1 MEALPQ
7 LPVPHGQLSRYIS
20 DNPDKS
26 MIEIMEPYRKYE
38 AELRGVFAQDRQNP
52 ALNDPYINVLP
63 LFTKDT
69 SCITTRARD
78 LASESEEEKSKY
90 IMALPD
96 EQRRAHGS
104 PATVGSIDEFQ
115 KNFNLFSESSLSE
128 LDWNNVVAAGSSVI
142 NCLLPVPEAF
152 NVNKRKLREY
162 YHEKFCPAS
171 DVDLFLYGLTHDE
184 AVEKIKQIEQAVRD
198 AILSEVTVVRTKYA
212 ITIASQY
219 PVRHV
224 QIVLRVYKSISEIL
238 TGFDIDAAGGAYN
251 GKQVYVTPR
260 ALGSFIT
267 QVNHVDLS
275 RRSPSYEN
283 RLSKYSHRNFEVYW
297 ADLDRKRVDPTI
309 FERSFQRTLGLA
321 RLLVLE
327 RLPTSSARE
336 TYQNKRR
343 QERGR
348 PQLHRQNFR
357 LFGNIKGNHEDEIA
371 DWLSEEDVS
380 SYHTFT
386 VPYGEKFHAKR
397 IEKLC
402 YTRDLLLNAE
412 WNQSKDRK
420 VYLHRHPA
428 FFGRVQDVIED
439 CCGGCPVPVTSE
451 ETEVAEKE
459 AEIYISGKV
468 SFMIDD
474 PGRQQI
480 GSFNPLTEQ
489 DWTDMAYVG
498 NTARLCQSIVDGDL
512 DDVMNWLSQDGAD
525 PNQRDYTGRSPLQLA
540 VTSSTAEIVKCL
552 VDHGAR
558 LTARLADGKTALHMA
573 AARGNSEIV
582 KILMEK
588 SISNEEEENDKQ
600 DRKRRAEKSESQP
613 PTATEPETK
622 GPSNSDEESGSEDED
637 SDGELIEATETA
649 VDVVSVV
656 TGSFVNVKNG
666 ASTDDDGQPEE
677 SEDEPDYYQI
687 DLLAWDIPCS
697 PLHLAIAAGHEH
709 IVELLCD
716 YGADSILPVKFL
728 NHENAAILTLV
739 LALSLPPA
747 KAKSMAELLLR
758 LGAMCSQAEGNGCT
772 AFHRYLRSG
781 KSEMVDLLLTNDR
794 AAAKA
799 AVNHLLMSGYSWNMN
814 VEAPLQV
821 AIENGDSI
829 MAIKLLDIGAR
840 PEIDFDTWLKA
851 SQFSTGMHYSANN
864 LEENK
869 KMFKRNVEQPL
880 LTAVRAA
887 SADVALR
894 LIKGGANVNCL
905 TPNSEQLLQN
915 AYMRSY
921 NKGESVLD
929 ILRHII
935 KQLSETVEEGRS
947 AGKPKLVPG
956 MDEYLAKLTPGSYL
970 HTLVSY
976 DIESKKKHFERSLEC
991 YEKDAKKDEVWSGLK
1006 EKQEALDS
1014 AVSELK
1020 RIEEAM
1026 LNAGAKTFAELY
1038 PDVETAKENNG
1049 NRYYAAEK
1057 EKDAA
1062 YDFDLWFHN
1071 DRNMTDSRRQGYIEL
1086 MEAAWQGDISK
1097 IKSLTLQPWGVDQD
1111 QPPLM
1116 ADIRDNHNHTP
1127 FSFAFLRGHYDT
1139 ARAVLEI
1146 IQAQW
1151 TPQEKDE
1158 VRYKIEGDED
1168 GDEDDEYSDDG
1179 EGYSDDDDDV
1189 SENHVRIVTEK
1200 VDKKYTIDNI
1210 GEVSMQ
1216 IKSHTKPAER
1226 LMAGCRVFT
1235 FENGK
1240 FKDGE
1245 VHGTLFA
1252 HVIKNDDMTGL
1263 KELLDM
1269 AQHFSEAPKPGD
1281 EERKSTF
1288 TFKDEDFIL
1297 AVRSGNTQA
1306 LRQIIKK
1313 TGAGVPLDSL
1323 VKKSGVEI
1331 KQKPRY
1337 YQGLTVY
1344 GKKRKDWANAGR
1356 DMVVRTSG
1364 VQTPPLLHAALGG
1377 RLECVEFFLSDVP
1390 HRLYSEFSKTKQAR
1404 DDSRLKHLMD
1414 APGGFNRAIS
1424 KWLGADN
1431 ELVLHCAVMADPS
1444 PESNELVEYLVETCP
1459 GSLEKKAAGGCT
1471 PLMIA
1476 CQLGRIGFAKI
1487 LIAAGADQST
1497 RNDKGENIVHAVIKP
1512 RSPVCRT
1519 RTLLNLLD
1527 ADLRK
1532 HLFQQR
1538 RNLKEN
1544 GTTPLHSWILA
1555 YNTRT
1560 YSGAS
1565 TREVVAMLR
1574 LVLEYSGG
1582 EELDMLNGAGDTC
1595 LHSAIAQ
1602 GQLAVIRHLV
1612 DFRPQLLYR
1621 ENAVGRTPAELAGD
1635 QLAARVFQY
1644 RDSSRSS
1651 SAYHGGGGGEAR
1663 RSALGLKERPPGEF
1677 LLDRVAQDEALR
1689 TRAEAMHAASGLAE
1703 AYTPHQLTRILG
1715 AMGLDNPQR
1724 WDRNDLQAP
1733 GLDARVVWD
1742 LCGVAM
1748 RRHAGGKRRLV
1759 SLNEANDVARRLGE
1773 SDVTSRYFSVNSRR
1787 RAEDDD
1793 DDDDE
1798 DGDKNDDEDKKLSD
1812 FVRDS
1817 LHRAAEWLV
1826 QERDAD
1832 AEKAIPECAQCH
1844 KHHTDEE

>member
-7 LPVPHGQLSRYIS
+7 LPVSHEQLARYIS
-20 DNPDKS
+20 ENSDKS

-38 AELRGVFAQDRQNP
+38 AGLRSVFAQDRQNP

-63 LFTKDT
+63 LFTEDT
-69 SCITTRARD
+69 SLITTRARD
-78 LASESEEEKSKY
+78 LAAESEEEKSKY

-104 PATVGSIDEFQ
+104 PATVGSITEFQ

-128 LDWNNVVAAGSSVI
+128 LDWSNVVAAGSSVI

-184 AVEKIKQIEQAVRD
+184 AVEKIKKIEQAVRD

-238 TGFDIDAAGGAYN
+238 TGFDIDAAGGAYD

-267 QVNHVDLS
+267 QVNHVDLT

-297 ADLDRKRVDPTI
+297 ADLDRTRVDPTI

-348 PQLHRQNFR
+348 PQIYRQNFR

-380 SYHTFT
+380 NYHTFT

-439 CCGGCPVPVTSE
+439 CCGTCPVPVTAE

-468 SFMIDD
+468 SFLIDD

-498 NTARLCQSIVDGDL
+498 NTARLCQSIVDCDL
-512 DDVMNWLSQDGAD
+512 DDVMNWLSQEGAD
-525 PNQRDYTGRSPLQLA
+525 PNQRDYTGRTPLHLA
-540 VTSSTAEIVKCL
+540 VTSSTAEIVQCL

-558 LTARLADGKTALHMA
+558 LTARLADGKTALHLA
-573 AARGNSEIV
+573 AARGDSKMI

-600 DRKRRAEKSESQP
+600 DRKRRAEKSASQAAADKSESQ
-613 PTATEPETK
+613 TAHK
-622 GPSNSDEESGSEDED
+622 SDEEESGSDEED
-637 SDGELIEATETA
+637 SDGELVDATET

-656 TGSFVNVKNG
+656 TGSFVNVK
-666 ASTDDDGQPEE
+666 DGTNEDQERAPEE

-697 PLHLAIAAGHEH
+697 PLHVAIAEGHEH

-739 LALSLPPA
+739 LALSLPPE

-758 LGAMCSQAEGNGCT
+758 LGAMCSQADGSGCT
-772 AFHRYLRSG
+772 AFHRYLKSG
-781 KSEMVDLLLTNDR
+781 KSEMVDLLLTNDK

-799 AVNHLLMSGYSWNMN
+799 AANHILISGSSWNPKA
-814 VEAPLQV
+814 EAPLQV

-829 MAIKLLDIGAR
+829 LALKLLDIGAR
-840 PEIDFDTWLKA
+840 PEIDFDTWVKA
-851 SQFSTGMHYSANN
+851 SQVATENYYSNNNN
-864 LEENK
+864 LEANK
-869 KMFKRNVEQPL
+869 NTFKSSVEQPL
-880 LTAVRAA
+880 LCAVRAA

-894 LIKGGANVNCL
+894 LIEGGANVNCL
-905 TPNSEQLLQN
+905 TPKSEQLLHN
-915 AYMRSY
+915 SYMRTY
-921 NKGESVLD
+921 NKGESILD
-929 ILRHII
+929 IVRFII
-935 KQLSETVEEGRS
+935 EKLSEPMEGDAPKTKRNVVS
-947 AGKPKLVPG
+947 NGHSIQPPKLLPG

-976 DIESKKKHFERSLEC
+976 DINNKKKLHEQSLKN
-991 YEKDAKKDEVWSGLK
+991 YEEQCKKIAARGGAE
-1006 EKQEALDS
+1006 EKQEALD
-1014 AVSELK
+1014 AAIAELK
-1020 RIEEAM
+1020 TIEKAM
-1026 LNAGAKTFAELY
+1026 LAAGAKTFAELH
-1038 PDVETAKENNG
+1038 PDIETAKENN
-1049 NRYYAAEK
+1049 NSRYYYSTEDEK
-1057 EKDAA
+1057 EKT
-1062 YDFDLWFHN
+1062 YDFDLWFEN
-1071 DRNMTDSRRQGYIEL
+1071 DRNMTDSRRQGYIDL

-1097 IKSLTLQPWGVDQD
+1097 IKSLTLQPWGTDQD

-1127 FSFAFLRGHYDT
+1127 FSFSFLRGHYDT
-1139 ARAVLEI
+1139 AKAVLEI
-1146 IQAQW
+1146 IGAQW
-1151 TPQEKDE
+1151 TPKEKDE
-1158 VRYKIEGDED
+1158 VRYKIEGDDD
-1168 GDEDDEYSDDG
+1168 GDDEEYSDEDS
-1179 EGYSDDDDDV
+1179 YQSDCD
-1189 SENHVRIVTEK
+1189 SESHVRIVSEK

-1210 GEVSMQ
+1210 GEVSLQ
-1216 IKSHTKPAER
+1216 VKSHTKPAER
-1226 LMAGCRVFT
+1226 LMAGARTWTLKDGVF
-1235 FENGK
+1235 E
-1240 FKDGE
+1240 DGE
-1245 VHGTLFA
+1245 VYGTLFA
-1252 HVIKNDDMTGL
+1252 HCIKHDDMAGL
-1263 KELLDM
+1263 KALLSM

-1281 EERKSTF
+1281 DERKSTF
-1288 TFKDEDFIL
+1288 TFKDDDFIL
-1297 AVRSGNTQA
+1297 AVKSGNTQA
-1306 LRQIIKK
+1306 LRQIIKT

-1323 VKKSGVEI
+1323 VKKSGVEV

-1344 GKKRKDWANAGR
+1344 GKKRRDWATAGR
-1356 DMVVRTSG
+1356 NMVVRTSG

-1390 HRLYSEFSKTKQAR
+1390 HRLYTEFSKTKQAR
-1404 DDSRLKHLMD
+1404 EDSRLKHLMD

-1431 ELVLHCAVMADPS
+1431 ELVLHCAVMAAPG
-1444 PESNELVEYLVETCP
+1444 PEANELVEYLLEGCP

-1476 CQLGRIGFAKI
+1476 FQLGRVEFAKL

-1497 RNDKGENIVHAVIKP
+1497 KNDKGENIVHAVLQP
-1512 RSPVCRT
+1512 HSPVCRT
-1519 RTLLNLLD
+1519 RNLLNLLD
-1527 ADLRK
+1527 SDLRK

-1544 GTTPLHSWILA
+1544 GTTPLHSWIMSYA
-1555 YNTRT
+1555 GHHYN
-1560 YSGAS
+1560 SAS
-1565 TREVVAMLR
+1565 PRKVIAMLK
-1574 LVLEYSGG
+1574 LVLEYSNG
-1582 EELDMLNGAGDTC
+1582 EELEMLNGAGDTC
-1595 LHSAIAQ
+1595 LHSAISNSQIAI
-1602 GQLAVIRHLV
+1602 IRHLV
-1612 DFRPQLLYR
+1612 NFRPQLLYR
-1621 ENAVGRTPAELAGD
+1621 ENAVGRTPAEFANDRLATCNFQRPESLRYGHHASD
-1635 QLAARVFQY
+1635 Q
-1644 RDSSRSS
+1644 S
-1651 SAYHGGGGGEAR
+1651 SALR
-1663 RSALGLKERPPGEF
+1663 LKDRAKEEF
-1677 LLDRVAQDEALR
+1677 ILDKLSQDELLKKK
-1689 TRAEAMHAASGLAE
+1689 AEDMQKASGLAE
-1703 AYTPHQLTRILG
+1703 SYTPHQLARILG
-1715 AMGLDNPQR
+1715 AMGIENPKD
-1724 WDRNDLQAP
+1724 WDRNELQTADL
-1733 GLDARVVWD
+1733 DKRVVWD
-1742 LCGVAM
+1742 LCNVAM
-1748 RRHAGGKRRLV
+1748 RKHAGKRRLV

-1773 SDVTSRYFSVNSRR
+1773 SDVTSRYFSVNSRK
-1787 RAEDDD
+1787 A
-1793 DDDDE
+1793 DE
-1798 DGDKNDDEDKKLSD
+1798 DEEEQEKEEDENQKLSD
-1812 FVRDS
+1812 FVCSS
-1817 LHRAAEWLV
+1817 LGTAGRWLI
-1826 QERDAD
+1826 QERDK
-1832 AEKAIPECAQCH
+1832 KASEALPMCEWCE
-1844 KHHTDEE
+1844 KHHTKDE

>member
-7 LPVPHGQLSRYIS
+7 LPAPHGQLARYIA
-20 DNPDKS
+20 DNTDKS
-26 MIEIMEPYRKYE
+26 MIDIMEPYRKYE
-38 AELRGVFAQDRQNP
+38 AALRGVFAQHRQNP
-52 ALNDPYINVLP
+52 ALNDPHINVLP
-63 LFTKDT
+63 LFTEDT
-69 SCITTRARD
+69 SRITTRARD
-78 LASESEEEKSKY
+78 LASESDEEKSKY

-96 EQRRAHGS
+96 EQRRVHGS
-104 PATVGSIDEFQ
+104 PATVGSIDAFK

-128 LDWNNVVAAGSSVI
+128 LDWSNVVAAGSSVV

-184 AVEKIKQIEQAVRD
+184 AVEKIHTIEQAIRD

-224 QIVLRVYKSISEIL
+224 QIVLRVYKSVSEIL
-238 TGFDIDAAGGAYN
+238 TGFDIDAAGGAYD

-283 RLSKYSHRNFEVYW
+283 RLSKYSHRSFEVYW

-348 PQLHRQNFR
+348 PQIQRQTFR

-412 WNQSKDRK
+412 WNQPKDRK

-428 FFGRVQDVIED
+428 FFGRVEDVIED
-439 CCGGCPVPVTSE
+439 CCGSCPVPVTQE

-512 DDVMNWLSQDGAD
+512 EDVMNWLSQEGAD

-540 VTSSTAEIVKCL
+540 VSSSTAEIVKCL

-558 LTARLADGKTALHMA
+558 LTARLVDGKTALHLA
-573 AARGNSEIV
+573 AARGNAEIV

-588 SISNEEEENDKQ
+588 SISNEEEENDKH
-600 DRKRRAEKSESQP
+600 DRKRRAEKSESH
-613 PTATEPETK
+613 ETK
-622 GPSNSDEESGSEDED
+622 ESTKESRDSDEESESEDED
-637 SDGELIEATETA
+637 SDGELVEATTTA
-649 VDVVSVV
+649 DVVSVI
-656 TGSFVNVKNG
+656 TGSFVKVKD
-666 ASTDDDGQPEE
+666 ASKGDEDRVPEE

-687 DLLAWDIPCS
+687 DVLGWDIPCS
-697 PLHLAIAAGHEH
+697 PLHLAIAEGHEH
-709 IVELLCD
+709 IVQLLCD
-716 YGADSILPVKFL
+716 YGADAILPVKFL
-728 NHENAAILTLV
+728 NYENAAILTLV
-739 LALSLPPA
+739 LALSLPPE

-758 LGAMCSQAEGNGCT
+758 LGAMCSQAEGNGRT
-772 AFHRYLRSG
+772 AFHQYLKSG
-781 KSEMVDLLLTNDR
+781 KSEMVDLLLTNDK

-799 AVNHLLMSGYSWNMN
+799 AVNHLLMAGYSWNMT
-814 VEAPLQV
+814 VEAPLQI
-821 AIENGDSI
+821 AIENGDSV

-851 SQFSTGMHYSANN
+851 SHFATDVNVSSNN
-864 LEENK
+864 LEDNK

-880 LTAVRAA
+880 LCAVRAA

-894 LIKGGANVNCL
+894 LIEGGASVNCL
-905 TPNSEQLLQN
+905 TPTSEQLLQN
-915 AYMRSY
+915 TYMRSH
-921 NKGESVLD
+921 NKGESILDVLQ
-929 ILRHII
+929 HII
-935 KQLSETVEEGRS
+935 KKLSEPEDKIS
-947 AGKPKLVPG
+947 CLNKPKLLPG

-970 HTLVSY
+970 HTLVSH
-976 DIESKKKHFERSLEC
+976 DIKNKKRDFEASLKSYEEQSKKM
-991 YEKDAKKDEVWSGLK
+991 DARGGAK
-1006 EKQEALDS
+1006 EKQEAIDS
-1014 AVSELK
+1014 AIAELK
-1020 RIEEAM
+1020 TIERAM
-1026 LNAGAKTFAELY
+1026 IAAGAKTFTELY
-1038 PDVETAKENNG
+1038 PDVETAKEHKSNQ
-1049 NRYYAAEK
+1049 YYGAEK
-1057 EKDAA
+1057 EKEAV

-1097 IKSLTLQPWGVDQD
+1097 IKSFTLQPWGPNQD

-1127 FSFAFLRGHYDT
+1127 FSFAFLRGHYGAAKT
-1139 ARAVLEI
+1139 VLDVM
-1146 IQAQW
+1146 QAQW
-1151 TPQEKDE
+1151 TPPEKDE
-1158 VRYKIEGDED
+1158 VRYKMD
-1168 GDEDDEYSDDG
+1168 GDDGDGDEYSDDG
-1179 EGYSDDDDDV
+1179 DCSSDDDD
-1189 SENHVRIVTEK
+1189 SENHVRVVSEK

-1216 IKSHTKPAER
+1216 VKSHTKPAER
-1226 LMAGCRVFT
+1226 LMAGFRVFT
-1235 FENGK
+1235 LDNGELV
-1240 FKDGE
+1240 DGE
-1245 VHGTLFA
+1245 VYGTLFA

-1269 AQHFSEAPKPGD
+1269 AQHFSEPPKAGD
-1281 EERKSTF
+1281 EENKSTF
-1288 TFKDEDFIL
+1288 TFKDTDFIL
-1297 AVRSGNTQA
+1297 AVKSGNTQA

-1323 VKKSGVEI
+1323 VKKSGVEL
-1331 KQKPRY
+1331 KQKSRY
-1337 YQGLTVY
+1337 YEGLTVY
-1344 GKKRKDWANAGR
+1344 GKKRNDWATAGR
-1356 DMVVRTSG
+1356 NMVIRTSG

-1390 HRLYSEFSKTKQAR
+1390 HRLYSEFSKTKQAQE
-1404 DDSRLKHLMD
+1404 DSRLKHLMD

-1431 ELVLHCAVMADPS
+1431 ELVLHCAVMADPG
-1444 PESNELVEYLVETCP
+1444 PEANELVEYLVENSP
-1459 GSLEKKAAGGCT
+1459 VSLEKKAAGGCT

-1476 CQLGRIGFAKI
+1476 CQLGRIGFVKI

-1497 RNDKGENIVHAVIKP
+1497 RNDKGENIIHAVIKP
-1512 RSPVCRT
+1512 DSPVCRA

-1527 ADLRK
+1527 SDLRK

-1538 RNLKEN
+1538 QALKEN
-1544 GTTPLHSWILA
+1544 GTSPLHSWILGYSSRD
-1555 YNTRT
+1555 YN
-1560 YSGAS
+1560 SAS
-1565 TREVVAMLR
+1565 TKKVVAMLR
-1574 LVLEYSGG
+1574 LILEYSNG

-1595 LHSAIAQ
+1595 LHSAISQ
-1602 GQLAVIRHLV
+1602 GQLAVIRCLV

-1621 ENAVGRTPAELAGD
+1621 ENAVGRTPAELAND
-1635 QLAARVFQY
+1635 QLAARVFRTA
-1644 RDSSRSS
+1644 RDSNRRAYRNDGASS
-1651 SAYHGGGGGEAR
+1651 SAL
-1663 RSALGLKERPPGEF
+1663 ALKQRDQGEF
-1677 LLDRVAQDEALR
+1677 LLDRVAQDELLQKQA
-1689 TRAEAMHAASGLAE
+1689 AAMHAASGLAE
-1703 AYTPHQLTRILG
+1703 AYTPHQLARILG
-1715 AMGLDNPQR
+1715 AMGLDNPKD
-1724 WDRNDLQAP
+1724 WDRNDLQASDH
-1733 GLDARVVWD
+1733 LADRVVWD
-1742 LCGVAM
+1742 LCAGAM
-1748 RRHAGGKRRLV
+1748 RRHAGKRRLV

-1773 SDVTSRYFSVNSRR
+1773 SDVTSRYFSVNSRH
-1787 RAEDDD
+1787 AADDD
-1793 DDDDE
+1793 DAE
-1798 DGDKNDDEDKKLSD
+1798 QDGDKEEDEAKKLSD
-1812 FVRDS
+1812 FVRES
-1817 LHRAAEWLV
+1817 LQCASRWLV
-1826 QERDAD
+1826 RAVDEK
-1832 AEKAIPECAQCH
+1832 AEKGIAKCAQCDQ
-1844 KHHTDEE
+1844 HHTEEE

>member
-1 MEALPQ
+1 MEALPN
-7 LPVPHGQLSRYIS
+7 LPAPHGQLARYIS
-20 DNPDKS
+20 ENVDKT
-26 MIEIMEPYRKYE
+26 MIDIMEPYRKYE
-38 AELRGVFAQDRQNP
+38 AGLRGMFAQDRQNP
-52 ALNDPYINVLP
+52 ALNDPHINVLP
-63 LFTKDT
+63 LFTDDT
-69 SCITTRARD
+69 SRITTRARD
-78 LASESEEEKSKY
+78 LASESEEEKSRY

-96 EQRRAHGS
+96 EQRRPHGS

-171 DVDLFLYGLTHDE
+171 DVDLFLYGLTHEE
-184 AVEKIKQIEQAVRD
+184 AVEKIKKIEQAVRD

-238 TGFDIDAAGGAYN
+238 TGFDIDAAGGSYD

-267 QVNHVDLS
+267 QINHVDLS

-297 ADLDRKRVDPTI
+297 SDLDRKRVDPTI

-336 TYQNKRR
+336 TYRNKRR

-348 PQLHRQNFR
+348 PQIHRQNFH

-380 SYHTFT
+380 NYHTFT
-386 VPYGEKFHAKR
+386 IPYGEKFHAKR

-412 WNQSKDRK
+412 WNQPKDRK

-428 FFGRVQDVIED
+428 FFGRVEDVIED
-439 CCGGCPVPVTSE
+439 CCGTCPVPVTQE
-451 ETEVAEKE
+451 EIEIAGKE

-468 SFMIDD
+468 SFLIDD

-512 DDVMNWLSQDGAD
+512 EDVMNWLSQEDAD

-540 VTSSTAEIVKCL
+540 VTSSTPEMVKCL

-558 LTARLADGKTALHMA
+558 LTARLADGKTALHLA
-573 AARGNSEIV
+573 AVRGNAEIV

-588 SISNEEEENDKQ
+588 SISNEEDENDKQ
-600 DRKRRAEKSESQP
+600 DRKRRAEKSTSQQIEVEAEAVTKAKP
-613 PTATEPETK
+613 KDSAT
-622 GPSNSDEESGSEDED
+622 SVEESRSEDEG
-637 SDGELIEATETA
+637 SDAELVEATETTA
-649 VDVVSVV
+649 DVVSVV
-656 TGSFVNVKNG
+656 TGSFVKVK
-666 ASTDDDGQPEE
+666 DGVKGDEDHLPEE

-697 PLHLAIAAGHEH
+697 PLHLAIAEGHEN

-716 YGADSILPVKFL
+716 YGADAILPVKFL
-728 NHENAAILTLV
+728 KYENAAILTLV
-739 LALSLPPA
+739 LALSLPPE

-772 AFHRYLRSG
+772 AFHRYLKSG
-781 KSEMVDLLLTNDR
+781 QSDMVDLLLTNDK

-799 AVNHLLMSGYSWNMN
+799 AVNHLLISGYSWSMN

-821 AIENGDSI
+821 AIDNGDSV

-840 PEIDFDTWLKA
+840 PEIDFDTWVKA
-851 SQFSTGMHYSANN
+851 SHVTNKSSFSSNN

-869 KMFKRNVEQPL
+869 KSFKNSVEQPL
-880 LTAVRAA
+880 LCAVRAA

-894 LIKGGANVNCL
+894 LIEDGANVNCL
-905 TPNSEQLLQN
+905 TPKSEQLLHN
-915 AYMRSY
+915 NYMRSY

-929 ILRHII
+929 VVRYII
-935 KQLSETVEEGRS
+935 EKLSESEESGS
-947 AGKPKLVPG
+947 SLIKPQLLPG
-956 MDEYLAKLTPGSYL
+956 MDEYLAKLAPGSYL

-976 DIESKKKHFERSLEC
+976 DIDKKRKDFEASLKH
-991 YEKDAKKDEVWSGLK
+991 YEEQRKRADAKGGAE
-1006 EKQEALDS
+1006 EKQDAIDS
-1014 AVSELK
+1014 AISELNM
-1020 RIEEAM
+1020 IEKA
-1026 LNAGAKTFAELY
+1026 LVDAGAKTFAELY
-1038 PDVETAKENNG
+1038 PDVETATENNK
-1049 NRYYAAEK
+1049 NRYYGTIEK
-1057 EKDAA
+1057 EEYPVYK
-1062 YDFDLWFHN
+1062 FDLWFVD
-1071 DRNMTDSRRQGYIEL
+1071 DRNMTDNRRQGYIDL
-1086 MEAAWQGDISK
+1086 MEAAWQGDIGK
-1097 IKSLTLQPWGVDQD
+1097 IKSLTLQPWGPEQD

-1116 ADIRDNHNHTP
+1116 ADIRDNHNHSP
-1127 FSFAFLRGHYDT
+1127 FSFAFLRGHYTT
-1139 ARAVLEI
+1139 AKAILEI

-1151 TPQEKDE
+1151 TPQEEDE
-1158 VRYKIEGDED
+1158 VRYKIEGENDSD
-1168 GDEDDEYSDDG
+1168 QDDEYSDDR
-1179 EGYSDDDDDV
+1179 EDYSDDGD
-1189 SENHVRIVTEK
+1189 SENHVRIVSEK
-1200 VDKKYTIDNI
+1200 VDKNYTIDNI

-1216 IKSHTKPAER
+1216 VKSHTKPVER

-1235 FENGK
+1235 LENGV
-1240 FKDGE
+1240 FKQGE
-1245 VHGTLFA
+1245 TDDTLFA
-1252 HVIKNDDMTGL
+1252 HAIRNDDMTGL
-1263 KELLDM
+1263 KVLLDM
-1269 AQHFSEAPKPGD
+1269 AQHFSEAPKAGD
-1281 EERKSTF
+1281 EGRKSTF
-1288 TFKDEDFIL
+1288 AFKDGDFIL
-1297 AVRSGNTQA
+1297 AVKSGNTQA

-1313 TGAGVPLDSL
+1313 TGAGVPLDNL
-1323 VKKSGVEI
+1323 VKKSGVQV

-1344 GKKRKDWANAGR
+1344 GKKRNDWATAGR
-1356 DMVVRTSG
+1356 NMVVRTSG
-1364 VQTPPLLHAALGG
+1364 VQTPPLLHAAMGG
-1377 RLECVEFFLSDVP
+1377 RLESVEFFLSDVP
-1390 HRLYSEFSKTKQAR
+1390 HRLYNEFAKTKQAR
-1404 DDSRLKHLMD
+1404 EDSRLKHLME

-1431 ELVLHCAVMADPS
+1431 ELVLHCAVMANPGS
-1444 PESNELVEYLVETCP
+1444 ESNELVEYLVESCP
-1459 GSLEKKAAGGCT
+1459 SSLEKKAAGGCT

-1476 CQLGRIGFAKI
+1476 CQLGRVEFAKI

-1497 RNDKGENIVHAVIKP
+1497 RNDRGENIVHAIIKP
-1512 RSPVCRT
+1512 DSPVCRT
-1519 RTLLNLLD
+1519 RAMLNLLD
-1527 ADLRK
+1527 SDLRK

-1538 RNLKEN
+1538 TNLKYN
-1544 GTTPLHSWILA
+1544 GTTPLHSWIID
-1555 YNTRT
+1555 YYDRKSNT
-1560 YSGAS
+1560 AS
-1565 TREVVAMLR
+1565 TKKAVAMLK
-1574 LVLEYSGG
+1574 LILEYSNG

-1595 LHSAIAQ
+1595 LHSAISQ
-1602 GQLAVIRHLV
+1602 SQLAVIRCLV
-1612 DFRPQLLYR
+1612 DVRPQLLYR
-1621 ENAVGRTPAELAGD
+1621 ENAVGRTPAELAHD
-1635 QLAARVFQY
+1635 QLSSHVFQHQGNRRYHY
-1644 RDSSRSS
+1644 RNDDGKSR
-1651 SAYHGGGGGEAR
+1651 
-1663 RSALGLKERPPGEF
+1663 ALDLKERDQSEF
-1677 LLDRVAQDEALR
+1677 LLDKLAQDDEVLKKQS
-1689 TRAEAMHAASGLAE
+1689 EDMHAASGGLGE
-1703 AYTPHQLTRILG
+1703 AYTPHELARILG
-1715 AMGLDNPQR
+1715 AMGLDNTKD
-1724 WDRNDLQAP
+1724 WDRNDLQTP
-1733 GLDARVVWD
+1733 GLAERVMWD
-1742 LCGVAM
+1742 MCSVAM
-1748 RRHAGGKRRLV
+1748 RRHAGKRRLV

-1773 SDVTSRYFSVNSRR
+1773 SDVTSRYFSVNSRH
-1787 RAEDDD
+1787 AEDEEEQDD
-1793 DDDDE
+1793 KEEDE
-1798 DGDKNDDEDKKLSD
+1798 SKKLSD

-1817 LHRAAEWLV
+1817 LLRARGWLTK
-1826 QERDAD
+1826 ERDESAR
-1832 AEKAIPECAQCH
+1832 KAIPKCSQCE
-1844 KHHTDEE
+1844 KHHEDEE

>member
-1 MEALPQ
+1 MEALPS
-7 LPVPHGQLSRYIS
+7 LPVPHGQLARYIS
-20 DNPDKS
+20 ENVDKT

-38 AELRGVFAQDRQNP
+38 AGLRGIFAQDRQNP

-63 LFTKDT
+63 LFTDDT
-69 SCITTRARD
+69 SRITTRARD
-78 LASESEEEKSKY
+78 LASESEEEKSRY
-90 IMALPD
+90 IMALPN
-96 EQRRAHGS
+96 EQRRSHGS

-115 KNFNLFSESSLSE
+115 NNFNLFSESSLSE

-152 NVNKRKLREY
+152 KVNKRKLREY

-171 DVDLFLYGLTHDE
+171 DVDLFLYGLTHEE
-184 AVEKIKQIEQAVRD
+184 ALDKIKKIEQAVRD

-238 TGFDIDAAGGAYN
+238 TGFDIDAAGGAYD

-267 QVNHVDLS
+267 QINHVDLS

-297 ADLDRKRVDPTI
+297 SDLDRKRVDPTI

-348 PQLHRQNFR
+348 PKVHRQNFR

-380 SYHTFT
+380 NYHTFT
-386 VPYGEKFHAKR
+386 IPYGEKFHAKR

-412 WNQSKDRK
+412 WNQPKDRK

-428 FFGRVQDVIED
+428 FFGRVEDVIED
-439 CCGGCPVPVTSE
+439 CCGTCPVPVTQE
-451 ETEVAEKE
+451 ENEIAEKE

-468 SFMIDD
+468 SFLIDD

-512 DDVMNWLSQDGAD
+512 EDVMNWLSQEDAD

-540 VTSSTAEIVKCL
+540 VTSSTPEMVKCL

-558 LTARLADGKTALHMA
+558 LTARLADGKTALHLA
-573 AARGNSEIV
+573 AVRGNAEIV
-582 KILMEK
+582 NILMEK

-600 DRKRRAEKSESQP
+600 DRKRRAEKSESQQLEAEAV
-613 PTATEPETK
+613 TKATPKDSAT
-622 GPSNSDEESGSEDED
+622 SVEESGSEDED
-637 SDGELIEATETA
+637 SDGELVEATETTA
-649 VDVVSVV
+649 DVVSVV
-656 TGSFVNVKNG
+656 TGSFVKVK
-666 ASTDDDGQPEE
+666 DGVEGDEGHLLEE

-697 PLHLAIAAGHEH
+697 PLHLAIAEGHEH

-716 YGADSILPVKFL
+716 HGADAILPVKFL
-728 NHENAAILTLV
+728 KYENAAILTLV
-739 LALSLPPA
+739 LALSLPPE

-772 AFHRYLRSG
+772 AFHRYLKSG
-781 KSEMVDLLLTNDR
+781 KSEMVDLLLTNDK

-814 VEAPLQV
+814 MEAPLQI
-821 AIENGDSI
+821 AIENGDSV

-851 SQFSTGMHYSANN
+851 SHVATKNNFSNNN

-869 KMFKRNVEQPL
+869 KTFKSSVEQPL
-880 LTAVRAA
+880 LCAVRAA

-894 LIKGGANVNCL
+894 LIEDGANVNCL
-905 TPNSEQLLQN
+905 TPKSEQLLHN
-915 AYMRSY
+915 NYMRSY

-929 ILRHII
+929 VLRYII
-935 KQLSETVEEGRS
+935 KKLSETEENGS
-947 AGKPKLVPG
+947 SPNKPQLLPG
-956 MDEYLAKLTPGSYL
+956 MEEYLAKLAPGSYL

-976 DIESKKKHFERSLEC
+976 DIDNKKKNFEASLKC
-991 YEKDAKKDEVWSGLK
+991 YEEQCKRVDARGGAE
-1006 EKQEALDS
+1006 EKQDAIDS
-1014 AVSELK
+1014 ALSELNM
-1020 RIEEAM
+1020 IEEA
-1026 LNAGAKTFAELY
+1026 LIDAGAKTFAELY
-1038 PDVETAKENNG
+1038 PDVETATENKR
-1049 NRYYAAEK
+1049 NRYYGTIEK
-1057 EKDAA
+1057 EEYPVYK
-1062 YDFDLWFHN
+1062 FDLWFID
-1071 DRNMTDSRRQGYIEL
+1071 DRNMTDSRRQGYIDL

-1097 IKSLTLQPWGVDQD
+1097 IKSLTLQPWGPDQD

-1127 FSFAFLRGHYDT
+1127 FSFAFLRGHYAT
-1139 ARAVLEI
+1139 AKAVLEI
-1146 IQAQW
+1146 VQAQW
-1151 TPQEKDE
+1151 TPQEEDE
-1158 VRYKIEGDED
+1158 VRYKIEDEND
-1168 GDEDDEYSDDG
+1168 SDQEDEYSDDG
-1179 EGYSDDDDDV
+1179 EDYSDDGD
-1189 SENHVRIVTEK
+1189 SENHVRIVSEK
-1200 VDKKYTIDNI
+1200 VDKNYTIDNI

-1216 IKSHTKPAER
+1216 VKSHTKPVER
-1226 LMAGCRVFT
+1226 LAAVCRVFT
-1235 FENGK
+1235 LENGV
-1240 FKDGE
+1240 FKHGKAD
-1245 VHGTLFA
+1245 GTLFA
-1252 HVIKNDDMTGL
+1252 HTIKNDDMTGL

-1269 AQHFSEAPKPGD
+1269 ARHFSEAPKAGD

-1288 TFKDEDFIL
+1288 TFQDDDFIL
-1297 AVRSGNTQA
+1297 AVKSGNTQA

-1313 TGAGVPLDSL
+1313 TGAGVPLDNL
-1323 VKKSGVEI
+1323 VKKSGVQV

-1344 GKKRKDWANAGR
+1344 GKKRNDWATAGR
-1356 DMVVRTSG
+1356 NMVVRTSG

-1377 RLECVEFFLSDVP
+1377 RLESVEFFLSDVP
-1390 HRLYSEFSKTKQAR
+1390 HRLYSEFAKTKQAR
-1404 DDSRLKHLMD
+1404 EDSRLKHLME

-1431 ELVLHCAVMADPS
+1431 ELVLHCAVMANPGS
-1444 PESNELVEYLVETCP
+1444 ESNELVEYLVETYP
-1459 GSLEKKAAGGCT
+1459 SSLEKKAAGGCT

-1476 CQLGRIGFAKI
+1476 CQLGRVEFAKI

-1497 RNDKGENIVHAVIKP
+1497 RNDMGENIIHAVIKP
-1512 RSPVCRT
+1512 DSPVCRT
-1519 RTLLNLLD
+1519 RAMLNLLD
-1527 ADLRK
+1527 SDLRK

-1538 RNLKEN
+1538 TNLKDD
-1544 GTTPLHSWILA
+1544 GTTPLHSWILDCNNRKNNA
-1555 YNTRT
+1555 E
-1560 YSGAS
+1560 S
-1565 TREVVAMLR
+1565 TKKLVAMLK
-1574 LVLEYSGG
+1574 LILEYSKG

-1595 LHSAIAQ
+1595 LHSAISQ
-1602 GQLAVIRHLV
+1602 GQLAVIRCLI

-1621 ENAVGRTPAELAGD
+1621 ENAVGRTPAELAHD
-1635 QLAARVFQY
+1635 QLSSHIFQHHDDRRY
-1644 RDSSRSS
+1644 RHRNDDGKSR
-1651 SAYHGGGGGEAR
+1651 
-1663 RSALGLKERPPGEF
+1663 ALELKERDQGEF
-1677 LLDRVAQDEALR
+1677 LLDKLSQDDEVLKK
-1689 TRAEAMHAASGLAE
+1689 ESENMHAAPGGLGE
-1703 AYTPHQLTRILG
+1703 AYTPHQLARILG
-1715 AMGLDNPQR
+1715 AMGLDNPKD
-1724 WDRNDLQAP
+1724 WDRNDLQTP
-1733 GLDARVVWD
+1733 GLAERVVWD
-1742 LCGVAM
+1742 MCSVVM
-1748 RRHAGGKRRLV
+1748 RRHAGKRRLV

-1773 SDVTSRYFSVNSRR
+1773 SDVASRYFSVNSRH
-1787 RAEDDD
+1787 AEDGEGQERENR
-1793 DDDDE
+1793 DE
-1798 DGDKNDDEDKKLSD
+1798 DEGKKLSD

-1817 LHRAAEWLV
+1817 LLRAGKWLI
-1826 QERDAD
+1826 QERDES
-1832 AEKAIPECAQCH
+1832 AEKAIPKCSQCE
-1844 KHHTDEE
+1844 KHHEAE

>member
-7 LPVPHGQLSRYIS
+7 LPVPHGQLARYIS
-20 DNPDKS
+20 DNADKS
-26 MIEIMEPYRKYE
+26 MVEIMEPYRKFE
-38 AELRGVFAQDRQNP
+38 AGLRGVFAQDRQNP

-63 LFTKDT
+63 LFTEDT

-78 LASESEEEKSKY
+78 LASETEEEKSKY

-104 PATVGSIDEFQ
+104 PATVGSIAEFQ

-128 LDWNNVVAAGSSVI
+128 LDWSNVVAAGSSVV
-142 NCLLPVPEAF
+142 NCLLPVPDAF

-184 AVEKIKQIEQAVRD
+184 AVEKIKKIEQAIRD
-198 AILSEVTVVRTKYA
+198 AILTEVTVVRTKYA

-238 TGFDIDAAGGAYN
+238 TGFDIDAAGGAYD

-343 QERGR
+343 LERGR
-348 PQLHRQNFR
+348 PQIHRQNFR
-357 LFGNIKGNHEDEIA
+357 LFGNIKGNHEDEVS

-380 SYHTFT
+380 NYHTFT
-386 VPYGEKFHAKR
+386 VPYGEKFHARR

-412 WNQSKDRK
+412 WNQPKDRK

-439 CCGGCPVPVTSE
+439 CCGSCPVPVTNE
-451 ETEVAEKE
+451 EKEVSEKE

-498 NTARLCQSIVDGDL
+498 NTARLCQSIVDGDM
-512 DDVMNWLSQDGAD
+512 DDVKNWLSQEGAD

-558 LTARLADGKTALHMA
+558 LTARLADGKTALHLA
-573 AARGNSEIV
+573 AARGDAEIV

-588 SISNEEEENDKQ
+588 SISNEEEENCKQ
-600 DRKRRAEKSESQP
+600 NKKECASKQSTVAKAEAESTSQESGDR
-613 PTATEPETK
+613 
-622 GPSNSDEESGSEDED
+622 DEEVEIEDED
-637 SDGELIEATETA
+637 EDGELVDATETA
-649 VDVVSVV
+649 ADVVSVV
-656 TGSFVNVKNG
+656 TGSFVKVKD
-666 ASTDDDGQPEE
+666 STNADEDHLPEE

-697 PLHLAIAAGHEH
+697 PLHLAIVQGHEH

-716 YGADSILPVKFL
+716 YGADSILPVKIL
-728 NHENAAILTLV
+728 SDHENAAILTLV
-739 LALSLPPA
+739 LALSLPPE
-747 KAKSMAELLLR
+747 KAKSMAERLLR
-758 LGAMCSQAEGNGCT
+758 LGAMCSQADSNGYT
-772 AFHRYLRSG
+772 AFHRYLKSG
-781 KSEMVDLLLTNDR
+781 KSEMVDLLLTNDK

-799 AVNHLLMSGYSWNMN
+799 AVNHLLMTGYSWNMS

-821 AIENGDSI
+821 AIENGDSV
-829 MAIKLLDIGAR
+829 MALKLLEIGAK

-851 SQFSTGMHYSANN
+851 TNFANDGNFSSNN

-869 KMFKRNVEQPL
+869 KQFKRNVEQPL
-880 LTAVRAA
+880 LFAVRAA
-887 SADVALR
+887 NADVALR
-894 LIKGGANVNCL
+894 LIEGGANVNCL
-905 TPNSEQLLQN
+905 TATSEQLIQN
-915 AYMRSY
+915 TYMRSY

-929 ILRHII
+929 VLQHVI
-935 KQLSETVEEGRS
+935 KKLSEPEEES
-947 AGKPKLVPG
+947 SSPNKPRLLPG

-970 HTLVSY
+970 HALVSY
-976 DIESKKKHFERSLEC
+976 DIKNKKKIFEAGIKYYEEESKKVEARGG
-991 YEKDAKKDEVWSGLK
+991 AK
-1006 EKQEALDS
+1006 EKQEAIDS
-1014 AVSELK
+1014 AISELK
-1020 RIEEAM
+1020 RIEKAM
-1026 LNAGAKTFAELY
+1026 IDAGAKTFAELY
-1038 PDVETAKENNG
+1038 PDIETAKENNG
-1049 NRYYAAEK
+1049 SRYYAPEK
-1057 EKDAA
+1057 EKDAV
-1062 YDFDLWFHN
+1062 YKFDLWFQN
-1071 DRNMTDSRRQGYIEL
+1071 DRTMTDSRREGYIEL

-1097 IKSLTLQPWGVDQD
+1097 IKSLTLQPWGPDQA

-1116 ADIRDNHNHTP
+1116 ADIRDNHNHAP
-1127 FSFAFLRGHYDT
+1127 FSFAFLRGHYAT
-1139 ARAVLEI
+1139 AKAILEI

-1151 TPQEKDE
+1151 TPKEVDE
-1158 VRYKIEGDED
+1158 VRYKIEGENDDE
-1168 GDEDDEYSDDG
+1168 EDYEYSDDG
-1179 EGYSDDDDDV
+1179 ESDGD
-1189 SENHVRIVTEK
+1189 SENHVRIVSEK

-1210 GEVSMQ
+1210 GEVSMEVR
-1216 IKSHTKPAER
+1216 SHTKPAER
-1226 LMAGCRVFT
+1226 LMAGFRVFT
-1235 FENGK
+1235 LENGE
-1240 FKDGE
+1240 FQDGE
-1245 VHGTLFA
+1245 VYGTLFA

-1269 AQHFSEAPKPGD
+1269 AQHFSEAPKAGD

-1288 TFKDEDFIL
+1288 TFKDDDFIL
-1297 AVRSGNTQA
+1297 AVKSGNTQA

-1313 TGAGVPLDSL
+1313 TGAGVPLDNL
-1323 VKKSGVEI
+1323 VKKSGVAV

-1344 GKKRKDWANAGR
+1344 GKKRNDWATAGR
-1356 DMVVRTSG
+1356 NMVVRTSG

-1390 HRLYSEFSKTKQAR
+1390 HRLYAEYSRTKQAR
-1404 DDSRLKHLMD
+1404 EDSRLKHLMD
-1414 APGGFNRAIS
+1414 APGGFSRAIS

-1431 ELVLHCAVMADPS
+1431 ELVLHCAVMANPS
-1444 PESNELVEYLVETCP
+1444 QEANELVEYLVETCP
-1459 GSLEKKAAGGCT
+1459 SSLEKKAAGGCT

-1476 CQLGRIGFAKI
+1476 YQLGRIEFAKI

-1512 RSPVCRT
+1512 DSPVCRT

-1527 ADLRK
+1527 SDLRK

-1538 RNLKEN
+1538 QSLKEN

-1555 YNTRT
+1555 YGSRN
-1560 YSGAS
+1560 YNSAS
-1565 TREVVAMLR
+1565 TKKVVAMLK
-1574 LVLEYSGG
+1574 LILEYSNG

-1595 LHSAIAQ
+1595 LHSAISL
-1602 GQLAVIRHLV
+1602 GQLAIVRCLI

-1621 ENAVGRTPAELAGD
+1621 ESAVGRTPSELASD
-1635 QLAARVFQY
+1635 LLKAKVFEH
-1644 RDSSRSS
+1644 RRSHRGRSS
-1651 SAYHGGGGGEAR
+1651 GNNS
-1663 RSALGLKERPPGEF
+1663 SALALKERGEAEF
-1677 LLDRVAQDEALR
+1677 LLDKLAQDELLKKK
-1689 TRAEAMHAASGLAE
+1689 AEGMQKASGLAE
-1703 AYTPHQLTRILG
+1703 TYTPHELARILG
-1715 AMGLDNPQR
+1715 AMGLENPKD
-1724 WDRNDLQAP
+1724 WDRNDLQTPDLSA
-1733 GLDARVVWD
+1733 LVIWD
-1742 LCGVAM
+1742 LCSVAV
-1748 RRHAGGKRRLV
+1748 RRHAGKRRLV

-1773 SDVTSRYFSVNSRR
+1773 SDVTSRYFSVNSRH
-1787 RAEDDD
+1787 AEDDAESD
-1793 DDDDE
+1793 NESDE
-1798 DGDKNDDEDKKLSD
+1798 GKKLSD
-1812 FVRDS
+1812 FVHNS
-1817 LHRAAEWLV
+1817 LQHAGEWLV
-1826 QERDAD
+1826 QERD
-1832 AEKAIPECAQCH
+1832 EKSKEAIPKCAQCGERH
-1844 KHHTDEE
+1844 SDEE